1 MSHTKHSNTVFPGD
15 KVKVVGRT
23 INKIASNEQGEVVG
37 ADPDSGRVKVAFP
50 DGRNDW
56 VELAQVERLP

>member
-15 KVKVVGRT
+15 NVRVVGST
-23 INKIASNEQGEVVG
+23 ANKIASNELGQVVG
-37 ADPDSGRVKVAFP
+37 ADPSSGRVKVAFP

-56 VELAQVERLP
+56 VELEKLEKV

>member
-15 KVKVVGRT
+15 KVKVVGST
-23 INKIASNEQGEVVG
+23 INKIASNEKGEVVG
-37 ADPDSGRVKVAFP
+37 ADPDSGRVKVAFA

-56 VELAQVERLP
+56 VDLENLEKV